1 MNKFYVKTDS
11 ELRVLIS
18 NAADIR
24 DWPREVVEKD
34 YWVSFLL
41 DYIFSESKWSNSFTF
56 KGGTSLSKCFNLI
69 ERFSEDIDLI
79 LDWKV
84 VGYEN
89 NEPYIERT
97 KKGQNKF
104 NTALNEKTI
113 VFLKDEFVKTL
124 NEDLN
129 KYNLEFWIDPEDP
142 NSVLCSYPK
151 LFSQTYL
158 TKNIKLEIGCLGKWT
173 PAEDVKIKPL
183 ISEVYPDVFKQS
195 AIIRTISPERTFW
208 EKTLILHSVCNKSEE
223 KPLNTRYARHYY
235 DLYCLYNSIY
245 KKKALDDINLLLD
258 ATQFKK
264 KFYWSKSANYDD
276 VLENKNLKLIPDDF
290 RIEQVKK
297 DYVDMKNM
305 FYGHI
310 PSIEQIFETLKKLEV
325 EINDKLKTN

>member
-18 NAADIR
+18 NAADIK

-41 DYIFSESKWSNSFTF
+41 DYIFSDSKWSNSFTF

-69 ERFSEDIDLI
+69 QRFSEDIDLI

-89 NEPYIERT
+89 NEPYIQRT
-97 KKGQNKF
+97 KTGQNKF
-104 NTALNEKTI
+104 NIELNEKTI
-113 VFLKDEFVKTL
+113 AFLKDQFVKVL

-129 KYNLEFWIDPEDP
+129 KFNLKFWIDLEDP
-142 NSVLCSYPK
+142 NSILCEYPK

-173 PAEDVKIKPL
+173 PAEHVKIKPL
-183 ISEVYPDVFKQS
+183 ISQVYPDVFKEYS
-195 AIIRTISPERTFW
+195 TIRTINPERTFW
-208 EKTLILHSVCNKSEE
+208 EKALILHSVCNKPDE

-245 KKKALDDINLLLD
+245 KKKALDDINLLFE
-258 ATQFKK
+258 ATLFKK

-276 VLENKNLKLIPDDF
+276 VLDNKNLRLIPDNF

-297 DYVDMKNM
+297 DYIDMKNM

-310 PSIEQIFETLKKLEV
+310 PSIEEIFETLKKLEV
-325 EINDKLKTN
+325 EINSKLKN

>member
-18 NAADIR
+18 NAADIK

-41 DYIFSESKWSNSFTF
+41 DYIFSDSKWSNSFTF

-89 NEPYIERT
+89 NEPYIQRT
-97 KKGQNKF
+97 KTGQNKF
-104 NTALNEKTI
+104 NIELNEKTI
-113 VFLKDEFVKTL
+113 AFLKDQFVKVL

-129 KYNLEFWIDPEDP
+129 KFNLKFWIDPEDP
-142 NSVLCSYPK
+142 NSILCEYPK

-173 PAEDVKIKPL
+173 PAEHVKIKPL
-183 ISEVYPDVFKQS
+183 ISQVYPDVFKEYS
-195 AIIRTISPERTFW
+195 TIRTINPERTFW
-208 EKTLILHSVCNKSEE
+208 EKALILHSVCNKPEE
-223 KPLNTRYARHYY
+223 KALNTRYARHYY
-235 DLYCLYNSIY
+235 DLFCLSNSIY
-245 KKKALDDINLLLD
+245 KQKALDDINLLFE
-258 ATQFKK
+258 ATLFKK

-276 VLENKNLKLIPDDF
+276 VLDNKNLRLIPDNF

-297 DYVDMKNM
+297 DYIDMKNM

-310 PSIEQIFETLKKLEV
+310 PSIEEIFETLKKLEV
-325 EINDKLKTN
+325 EINSKLKN

>member
-1 MNKFYVKTDS
+1 MNKFYVKTNS
-11 ELRVLIS
+11 ELRALIIRTANTKRIP
-18 NAADIR
+18 NA
-24 DWPREVVEKD
+24 VVEKD

-79 LDWKV
+79 LDWKLF
-84 VGYEN
+84 GYES
-89 NEPYIERT
+89 NELYIERT

-104 NTALNEKTI
+104 NNELNEK
-113 VFLKDEFVKTL
+113 VVAFLKDELLKEL
-124 NEDLN
+124 NEKL
-129 KYNLEFWIDPEDP
+129 KEYNLEFWIDPEDP
-142 NSVLCSYPK
+142 NSILCDYPK
-151 LFSQTYL
+151 IFQSDYL
-158 TKNIKLEIGCLGKWT
+158 SKKIRLEIGCLGKWT

-276 VLENKNLKLIPDDF
+276 VLENKNLKLIPDEF

-297 DYVDMKNM
+297 DYVDMENM

>member
-1 MNKFYVKTDS
+1 MNKFYVKNDS
-11 ELRVLIS
+11 ELRILIT
-18 NAADIR
+18 NAANKKGLSE
-24 DWPREVVEKD
+24 EVVEKD

-41 DYIFSESKWSNSFTF
+41 DYIFNQSKWSMSFTF
-56 KGGTSLSKCFNLI
+56 KGGTSLSKCFKLI

-79 LDWKV
+79 LDWRLF
-84 VGYEN
+84 GYQ

-97 KKGQNKF
+97 KSSQNKF
-104 NTALNEKTI
+104 NLELNEKVVT
-113 VFLKDEFVKTL
+113 FLRDKFVKEL
-124 NEDLN
+124 NKDLN
-129 KYNLEFWIDPEDP
+129 KFNLEFWIDQNDP
-142 NSVLCSYPK
+142 NSVLCRYPK
-151 LFSQTYL
+151 LFDPNYL
-158 TKNIKLEIGCLGKWT
+158 FDKIRLEIGSLGKWT
-173 PAEDVKIKPL
+173 PAENVEIKPL
-183 ISEVYPDVFKQS
+183 ISDVFPDVFKQS
-195 AIIRTISPERTFW
+195 SIIRTISPERTFW

-305 FYGHI
+305 FYGNI